1 MSVKV
6 HFENEGSSCRIGYK
20 PGRPWS
26 GVTAVVDFCTHSHKD
41 TNNMNNGCTTV
52 SQIPVLLLILESS
65 YCHVDVAAAVSRMCS
80 VSVSSVERDF

>member
-1 MSVKV
+1 MLVQV
-6 HFENEGSSCRIGYK
+6 HFEDEGSSCRIGHK

-52 SQIPVLLLILESS
+52 SQL
-65 YCHVDVAAAVSRMCS
+65 VDAVKNCEKNAHTDMCGL
-80 VSVSSVERDF
+80 